1 MKRLLSAQAILSAFV
16 LAGCREPVQHESHPS
31 ALKPHGSGAHVIA
44 REMWV
49 QFGVAAFTFSLVIG
63 LLIWILV
70 VRSRR
75 DATAEEVR
83 DERRPQRWLVLGGIV
98 FPVLTL
104 TVLFGWSVHD
114 LVALN
119 DPPDKGSVVV
129 EVVGHRWWWDVEYP
143 NEGIATANHIVL
155 PVGESVRFRIRSAD
169 VIHSFWVPA
178 LGRKLDGFP
187 NEWTTMWLHVGDPGR
202 YRGLCAEFC
211 GLQHAHMDLIV
222 DAVTPAKFATW
233 LALAKEKARKPTTES
248 QRRGLQIFESQT
260 CAYCHTIRGTRA
272 AGWAGP
278 DLTHLASRPALA
290 GATLPNT
297 RGNLGG
303 WISDPQHVKPGALM
317 PPAQLTGSQL
327 QALLDYL
334 TSLK

>member
-1 MKRLLSAQAILSAFV
+1 
-16 LAGCREPVQHESHPS
+16 
-31 ALKPHGSGAHVIA
+31 
-44 REMWV
+44 MWV
-49 QFGVAAFTFSLVIG
+49 QFGVAAFTFALVIG
-63 LLIWILV
+63 VLVWILIA
-70 VRSRR
+70 RSRR
-75 DATAEEVR
+75 DASADEVA

-104 TVLFGWSVHD
+104 SALFGWSVHD
-114 LVALN
+114 LVALGN
-119 DPPDKGSVVV
+119 PQQKSGVVV
-129 EVVGHRWWWDVEYP
+129 QVVGHRWWWEIEYP
-143 NEGIATANHIVL
+143 NEGIATANHVVL
-155 PVGESVRFRIRSAD
+155 PVGQSVRFRIQSAD

-187 NEWTTMWLHVGDPGR
+187 NEWTTMWLRADDPGR

-222 DAVTPAKFATW
+222 DALPQTQFAEWLVHAKQD
-233 LALAKEKARKPTTES
+233 ARKPTTES
-248 QRRGLQIFESQT
+248 QRLGLKIFESQT
-260 CAYCHTIRGTRA
+260 CAYCHTIRGTQA

-278 DLTHLASRPALA
+278 DLTHLASRPGLA

-297 RGNLGG
+297 RDNLGA
-303 WISDPQHVKPGALM
+303 WISDPQRVKPGAAM
-317 PPAQLTGSQL
+317 PPSKLTGSQL